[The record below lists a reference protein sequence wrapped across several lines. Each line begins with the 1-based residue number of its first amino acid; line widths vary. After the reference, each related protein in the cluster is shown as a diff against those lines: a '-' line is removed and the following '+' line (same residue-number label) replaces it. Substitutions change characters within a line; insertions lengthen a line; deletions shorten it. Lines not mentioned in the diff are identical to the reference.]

1 MRKTL
6 LAALVLT
13 AASFA
18 TPASTM
24 QLSPGAD
31 PGNPALHTRSGRMHL
46 CRVHLET
53 QGYPYSYLHRRTGR
67 GLVGACARGLWR
79 KWKRPLSA

>member
-6 LAALVLT
+6 IAALIVS
-13 AASFA
+13 AASFT

-24 QLSPGAD
+24 QLAP
-31 PGNPALHTRSGRMHL
+31 NPDFSNPSLQTRSGRRHL

-53 QGYPYSYLHRRTGR
+53 QGYPNSYLHRRGSR
-67 GLVGACARGLWR
+67 GLIGACSRSLWR
-79 KWKRPLSA
+79 KWKHPHA